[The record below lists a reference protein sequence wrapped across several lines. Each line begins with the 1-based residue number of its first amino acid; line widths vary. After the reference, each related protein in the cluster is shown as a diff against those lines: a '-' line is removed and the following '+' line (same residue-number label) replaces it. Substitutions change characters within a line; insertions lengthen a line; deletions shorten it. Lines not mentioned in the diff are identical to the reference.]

1 MIFDV
6 HCFSATE
13 DEDFSILLEALEG
26 TCKAINF
33 KSILKQRP
41 LYKLV

>member
-26 TCKAINF
+26 KAIKF

-41 LYKLV
+41 LYNLV